1 MSLGSK
7 VGITSELSKLIFFV
21 QTFAIINVCFDSVN
35 EFFQRV
41 IVGLRPEE
49 PHHNHRQHFP
59 VQIPA
64 KLVDNVSLHGSLLV
78 VVEGVHPHTHH
89 HVVHGAAVHLGE
101 PEVDSSNE
109 LLGQFNDHILPE
121 ICGGEAE
128 DNFMKSCDYCEES
141 VIQNF

>member
-1 MSLGSK
+1 MNFKLCKYLTALSLGSK
-7 VGITSELSKLIFFV
+7 ERITSELSKLIFFV

-49 PHHNHRQHFP
+49 PHHNNRQDFP
-59 VQIPA
+59 VQIPV

-101 PEVDSSNE
+101 PEVDSSNK
-109 LLGQFNDHILPE
+109 LLGQFIDQSSPKFAVGKPSSL
-121 ICGGEAE
+121 
-128 DNFMKSCDYCEES
+128 
-141 VIQNF
+141 